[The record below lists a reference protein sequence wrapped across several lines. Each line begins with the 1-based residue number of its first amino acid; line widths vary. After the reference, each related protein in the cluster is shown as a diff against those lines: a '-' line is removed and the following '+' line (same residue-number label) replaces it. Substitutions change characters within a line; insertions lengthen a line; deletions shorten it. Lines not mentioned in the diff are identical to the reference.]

1 MKNIFTRGAFALFV
15 LLSLTNTAYSQVDL
29 YLDSLN
35 VYVTKY
41 GKLQLYSWPDTAVTV
56 QLARATV
63 LVGTGIGSVMDER
76 ADIDIEDSTKL
87 LATPAFGDF
96 EIFGA
101 YNNYYTAL
109 PPNAL
114 VKQSVYCWQNQSS
127 FIVKYTVIN
136 RETFPINAVF
146 GLELIPELEGVY
158 AGNDTFNYNRQTKIF
173 SNRKTVALGYK
184 LLSGD
189 ISSMNVFMYTGT
201 YYNSDTTFWVN
212 MTNGEIDTLF
222 VTDPNDP
229 AVDDPVIIPSFASR
243 NIASGD
249 STTYYVA
256 ISFGLNYQKMLY
268 GMALAQQKY
277 ELLTAVTPEG
287 NTVPKG
293 YMLEQNYPNP
303 FNPTTKITYQL
314 PEASNI
320 KLTVYN
326 MLGKEI
332 TTLVNG
338 QQTAGR
344 HVVDFNAAGLPS
356 GVYFYTINS
365 GSFFEARE
373 MMLIK

>member
-1 MKNIFTRGAFALFV
+1 MKNIFTRGVFALFI

-29 YLDSLN
+29 YLDSIN

-41 GKLQLYSWPDTAVTV
+41 GKLQIYSLPDTTV
-56 QLARATV
+56 QLARASV

-76 ADIDIEDSTKL
+76 ADIDFEDTTKL
-87 LATPAFGDF
+87 LPIPSFGDF
-96 EIFGA
+96 EIYGT
-101 YNNYYTAL
+101 YNNNYTAL

-114 VKQSVYCWQNQSS
+114 VKQSIYCWQHQNS

-136 RETFPINAVF
+136 RETAPINAVF

-158 AGNDTFNYNRQTKIF
+158 AGNDTFAYNRQTKIF
-173 SNRKTVALGYK
+173 SNRKTASLGYK

-189 ISSMNVFMYTGT
+189 INSLNVFMYTGT
-201 YYNSDTTFWVN
+201 YYNSDTTFWN
-212 MTNGEIDTLF
+212 YLTNGEIDTLF

-243 NIASGD
+243 TLASGD

-256 ISFGLNYQKMLY
+256 YAFGLSYQKMLY
-268 GMALAQQKY
+268 NMKLAEQKY
-277 ELLTAVTPEG
+277 DLLTAVAPQG
-287 NTVPKG
+287 SNAPKG
-293 YMLEQNYPNP
+293 YLLGRNYPNP
-303 FNPTTKITYQL
+303 FNPSTKITYQI
-314 PEASNI
+314 PEAASV

-338 QQTAGR
+338 QQSAGN